1 MITIIIMNGKIG
13 KLFLYSSVFAFVLAF
28 ENIYQSI
35 CSFIES
41 VVVTARFEF
50 RSNNISNY
58 FPPIPAVRRSSSP

>member
-1 MITIIIMNGKIG
+1 MNGKIG
-13 KLFLYSSVFAFVLAF
+13 NFFFTLLFSFAFVLAF

-50 RSNNISNY
+50 RVIIFLIISHQ
-58 FPPIPAVRRSSSP
+58 FLQLGDLQVRNPD

>member
-1 MITIIIMNGKIG
+1 MITIIIMNGKISFTL
-13 KLFLYSSVFAFVLAF
+13 LFFAFVLAF

-58 FPPIPAVRRSSSP
+58 FPTIPAVRRSSSP

>member
-1 MITIIIMNGKIG
+1 MNGKIG
-13 KLFLYSSVFAFVLAF
+13 NFFFTLLFSFAFVLAF

-58 FPPIPAVRRSSSP
+58 FPTNSVRRSSSP